1 MRPIRTLALAS
12 VVAAALF
19 AARPAAAQMQIPDH
33 FENLQVLPKD
43 IPKDTLVAVMR
54 GFAQSLGVRCNFCHV
69 EREGTGGPPS
79 FNFASDDK
87 TNKRNARVMMRM
99 VRNINT
105 QQLTQ
110 LPGRNTPPVSV
121 TCLTC
126 HRGLPVPTTLAR
138 VLTAALDSGGAQA
151 AVARYRQLRERDLA
165 SGRYDFSES
174 SLNELARTL
183 AAQGK
188 TAEAA
193 TLLEL
198 NAEFYPQSGQVEFQ
212 LGEVY
217 RMRGE
222 RDKAIV
228 HYRMAQEKDPNNP
241 QVARRIQELTGG
253 AAPAPAPS
261 APPAP
266 PRPRR

>member
-1 MRPIRTLALAS
+1 MRPIRPLVLACA
-12 VVAAALF
+12 AAALL

-54 GFAQSLGVRCNFCHV
+54 SFAMSLGVRCNFCHV
-69 EREGTGGPPS
+69 EREGTGGPS

-87 TNKRNARVMMRM
+87 TNKRNARVMLRM

-110 LPGRNTPPVSV
+110 LPDRNTPPVSV

-165 SGRYDFSES
+165 SGRYDFSEG
-174 SLNELARTL
+174 SLSELARTL

-198 NAEFYPQSGQVEFQ
+198 NAEFYPQSG
-212 LGEVY
+212 
-217 RMRGE
+217 
-222 RDKAIV
+222 
-228 HYRMAQEKDPNNP
+228 
-241 QVARRIQELTGG
+241 
-253 AAPAPAPS
+253 
-261 APPAP
+261 
-266 PRPRR
+266 

>member
-1 MRPIRTLALAS
+1 MRLIRPLVLAS
-12 VVAAALF
+12 AAAALF
-19 AARPAAAQMQIPDH
+19 AATPAAAQMQIPDH

-43 IPKDTLVAVMR
+43 IPKDTLVQIMR
-54 GFAQSLGVRCNFCHV
+54 TFSQSLGVRCNFCHV
-69 EREGTGGPPS
+69 EREGSGGPPS

-87 TNKRNARVMMRM
+87 DEKRNARVMMRM
-99 VRNINT
+99 VRNIN
-105 QQLTQ
+105 QEQ
-110 LPGRNTPPVSV
+110 LPRLAERHNPPVNV

-126 HRGLPVPTTLAR
+126 HRGLPVPTTLGR

-165 SGRYDFSES
+165 SGRYDFSEA
-174 SLNELARTL
+174 SLTDLARTL

-188 TAEAA
+188 TAEAV

-198 NAEFYPQSGQVEFQ
+198 NGEFYPQSGQIEFQ

-222 RDKAIV
+222 RDKALV
-228 HYRMAQEKDPNNP
+228 HYRMAQAKDPNNP
-241 QVARRIQELTGG
+241 QIARRIQELSGG
-253 AAPAPAPS
+253 AAPAPN

>member
-1 MRPIRTLALAS
+1 MRPVRTLALAFT
-12 VVAAALF
+12 VAAALF
-19 AARPAAAQMQIPDH
+19 AAPPAAAQMQIPDH

-54 GFAQSLGVRCNFCHV
+54 SFAGSLGVRCNFCHV
-69 EREGTGGPPS
+69 EREAAGGPPS
-79 FNFASDDK
+79 FNFASDDRA
-87 TNKRNARVMMRM
+87 NKRNARVMMRM
-99 VRNINT
+99 VRTINT

-110 LPGRNTPPVSV
+110 LPERNTPPVNV

-126 HRGLPVPTTLAR
+126 HRGLPVPTTLGR

-174 SLNELARTL
+174 SLTDLARTL

-222 RDKAIV
+222 RDKALV
-228 HYRMAQEKDPNNP
+228 HYRMAQAKDPNNP
-241 QVARRIQELTGG
+241 QVARRIQELSG
-253 AAPAPAPS
+253 AAPAPAPN

>member
-1 MRPIRTLALAS
+1 MRRIRPFVLAPLA
-12 VVAAALF
+12 AAALF

-43 IPKDTLVAVMR
+43 IPRDTLLQVMR
-54 GFAQSLGVRCNFCHV
+54 GFAMGLGVRCNFCHV
-69 EREGTGGPPS
+69 EQEGSGGPPRT
-79 FNFASDDK
+79 NWASDDK
-87 TNKRNARVMMRM
+87 AEKRNARVMMRM

-110 LPGRNTPPVSV
+110 LPQRHTPPVSV

-126 HRGLPVPTTLAR
+126 HRGLPVPTTLNR
-138 VLTAALDSGGAQA
+138 VLVSALDSAGVQA
-151 AVARYRQLRERDLA
+151 AVARYRALRQRDLA
-165 SGRYDFSES
+165 SGRYDFSEG

-183 AAQGK
+183 AMQGK
-188 TAEAA
+188 TDDAI

-198 NAEFYPQSGQVEFQ
+198 NAEFYPQSGQIEFQ

-217 RMRGE
+217 RMRNE
-222 RDKAIV
+222 RDKALV
-228 HYRMAQEKDPNNP
+228 HYRLAQEKDPNNP
-241 QVARRIQELTGG
+241 QVARRIQELSG
-253 AAPAPAPS
+253 AAPAPAP
-261 APPAP
+261 APA